1 MIVDV
6 MKHAHYK
13 RRPRYEVSFLV
24 CAMFLIICVFITAVG
39 HSTFQVALP
48 VGRSLVDFADYF
60 VALRAVKRVI
70 ISLSEAASRLVGIT
84 LAVMRLVGN
93 FVAVIGGGAAVIL
106 GTGYFPLRISS

>member
-24 CAMFLIICVFITAVG
+24 CAMFLIICVFLTAAG

-70 ISLSEAASRLVGIT
+70 ITLSEAVCWRG
-84 LAVMRLVGN
+84 REHH
-93 FVAVIGGGAAVIL
+93 
-106 GTGYFPLRISS
+106 TGRFAPSVWC